1 MSNLIEIKPYDF
13 SLKINDLWDKHWF
26 LLTVGD
32 FATGHFNTMTV
43 SWGSLGIM
51 WNKPFA
57 MVVVRPTRY
66 TFEFIN
72 RYPDFTLTTFPKE
85 YRKDLS
91 FLGKKSGR
99 DGDKIAKTRLHPIA
113 SRKVKSPA
121 FAEAELI
128 LECRKTYWDDMN
140 PEHFMDPSIHKNYE
154 KHDEHRMFFGEILRI
169 KGTEKYNTKKA

>member
-13 SLKINDLWDKHWF
+13 SLKINDLWDNHWF

-32 FATGHFNTMTV
+32 FASGDFNTMTV

-66 TFEFIN
+66 TFGFIN
-72 RYPDFTLTTFPKE
+72 RFPDFTLSTFPKE

-91 FLGKKSGR
+91 LLGKKSGR
-99 DGDKIAKTRLHPIA
+99 YGDKIAKTRLHPVA
-113 SRKVKSPA
+113 SGTIKSPA

-128 LECRKTYWDDMN
+128 LECRKTYWNDLD
-140 PEHFMDPSIHKNYE
+140 PKHFMDPAISKNYE
-154 KHDEHRMFFGEILRI
+154 HHDEHRLYFGEILSIR
-169 KGTEKYNTKKA
+169 GTGKYTTASK

>member
-1 MSNLIEIKPYDF
+1 MNNLIEINPYDF
-13 SLKINDLWDKHWF
+13 NLKINDLWDNHWF

-32 FATGHFNTMTV
+32 FASGDFNTMTV

-66 TFEFIN
+66 TFGFIN
-72 RYPDFTLTTFPKE
+72 RFPDFTLSTFPAE

-91 FLGKKSGR
+91 LLGKKSGR

-113 SRKVKSPA
+113 SQKVKSPA

-140 PEHFMDPSIHKNYE
+140 PEHFLEPSIRKNYE
-154 KHDEHRMFFGEILRI
+154 KHDEHRIYFGEVLRI
-169 KGTEKYNTKKA
+169 KGTEKYNTEKP